1 MRNWSKIEKLYREN
15 TVTKELAEDEMA
27 ANEHAADNLSVFV
40 TLSEI
45 EKRFPDLFN
54 WSLLA
59 TVTEL
64 DYILNLYCTFA
75 WQISSSL
82 S

>member
-1 MRNWSKIEKLYREN
+1 VRNWSKIEKLYREN

-54 WSLLA
+54 
-59 TVTEL
+59 
-64 DYILNLYCTFA
+64 
-75 WQISSSL
+75 
-82 S
+82 